1 MRSIY
6 IFIIYNFEVECF
18 EYGVIYI
25 NDFDI
30 WCINYFKI
38 ILNKKVRKMVY
49 IYFRLFYVKYIII
62 FCEFYDKY
70 IYRRKRKRY

>member
-6 IFIIYNFEVECF
+6 IFIIYNFKVEYF

-38 ILNKKVRKMVY
+38 ILNKKKVRKMVYKKLLIY
-49 IYFRLFYVKYIII
+49 IYFRLFKY
-62 FCEFYDKY
+62 FM
-70 IYRRKRKRY
+70 

>member
-6 IFIIYNFEVECF
+6 IFIIYNFKVEYF

-38 ILNKKVRKMVY
+38 ILNKKSQENG
-49 IYFRLFYVKYIII
+49 I
-62 FCEFYDKY
+62 
-70 IYRRKRKRY
+70 

>member
-6 IFIIYNFEVECF
+6 IFIIYNFKVEYF

-38 ILNKKVRKMVY
+38 ILNKKKLGKWY
-49 IYFRLFYVKYIII
+49 IKNY
-62 FCEFYDKY
+62 
-70 IYRRKRKRY
+70 

>member
-6 IFIIYNFEVECF
+6 IFIIYNFKVEYF

-38 ILNKKVRKMVY
+38 ILNKKKVRKMVY
-49 IYFRLFYVKYIII
+49 KKLLR
-62 FCEFYDKY
+62 Y
-70 IYRRKRKRY
+70 IYILDYLNILCEVYYNFL

>member
-6 IFIIYNFEVECF
+6 IFIIYNFKVVYF

-38 ILNKKVRKMVY
+38 ILDKKVRKMVY
-49 IYFRLFYVKYIII
+49 IYFRLFKY
-62 FCEFYDKY
+62 FM
-70 IYRRKRKRY
+70 

>member
-6 IFIIYNFEVECF
+6 IFIIYNFKVEYF

-49 IYFRLFYVKYIII
+49 IYFRLFKY
-62 FCEFYDKY
+62 FM
-70 IYRRKRKRY
+70 